1 MGKKLYFLHHYYC
14 YNTCT
19 CTLYLYCTRSLLFN
33 FYFSL
38 QLTHHNKLL
47 HQLNLTEDQQIIVKT
62 TTIGGY
68 SAAVRGAHVKFNMYL
83 SLSLSSSDN

>member
-1 MGKKLYFLHHYYC
+1 M
-14 YNTCT
+14 
-19 CTLYLYCTRSLLFN
+19 YLYCATCSLLVFSL
-33 FYFSL
+33 FSL

-68 SAAVRGAHVKFNMYL
+68 SAAVRGARVKFNMYL
-83 SLSLSSSDN
+83 SLSFPPLSLSFSLFLRQLITLKD